1 MSSLYGNG
9 KSLHVRDVTN
19 AEFIETICQ
28 GLTNVHELW
37 AVPVE
42 LGMALWLL
50 EKQLG
55 LAFLAP
61 TAVAMFAVCLF
72 PPFKIEASF
81 SAFSSCTTNF
91 VALQTGGI
99 AIMSK
104 YMGSAQKVWIEG
116 IQTRVDVTASMLSSM
131 KVKQTQVI
139 SPRFYTNHSIVG
151 QDARFCQHPNKYHT
165 RAACHGTQA
174 LVSLSQTPLCSRVF
188 GYCSPHFPFPFPLT
202 HPTSQY

>member
-1 MSSLYGNG
+1 M
-9 KSLHVRDVTN
+9 TN

-42 LGMALWLL
+42 LGIALWLL

-61 TAVAMFAVCLF
+61 TAVAMFAVCLL

-81 SAFSSCTTNF
+81 SAFSSRTTNF

-99 AIMSK
+99 AIMSI
-104 YMGSAQKVWIEG
+104 YRLE
-116 IQTRVDVTASMLSSM
+116 
-131 KVKQTQVI
+131 
-139 SPRFYTNHSIVG
+139 
-151 QDARFCQHPNKYHT
+151 
-165 RAACHGTQA
+165 
-174 LVSLSQTPLCSRVF
+174 
-188 GYCSPHFPFPFPLT
+188 
-202 HPTSQY
+202 